1 MNKKCF
7 VSMLGAAALAVS
19 AGAYAQQP
27 TATGFYI
34 GAELGNTDVE
44 HADSDV
50 GFKFLGGYQFNRYVA
65 AELGYGLLYDKSDVE
80 VKALEAVAVG
90 MFPIANQ
97 FSIIG
102 KLGFANVD
110 FKVPAGS
117 DDKTELTWG
126 VGVQYDFNRNLGL
139 RGEWQRYANLKA
151 RDAATGVE
159 GESDIDVLG
168 VSVLYRFQ

>member
-1 MNKKCF
+1 MTQRKEGTMNKKWY
-7 VSMLGAAALAVS
+7 VSMLGAAAMAVS

-27 TATGFYI
+27 ATTGFYI
-34 GAELGNTDVE
+34 GAEVGNTDVE

-65 AELGYGLLYDKSDVE
+65 AELGYGLLYDKGGLE
-80 VKALEAVAVG
+80 VKTLEAVAVG

-97 FSIIG
+97 FSVIG

-110 FKVPAGS
+110 ATPG

-126 VGVQYDFNRNLGL
+126 LGVQYDFSRNLGVRAL
-139 RGEWQRYANLKA
+139 WQRYET
-151 RDAATGVE
+151 DAAVDFLAVGVTWK
-159 GESDIDVLG
+159 
-168 VSVLYRFQ
+168 F